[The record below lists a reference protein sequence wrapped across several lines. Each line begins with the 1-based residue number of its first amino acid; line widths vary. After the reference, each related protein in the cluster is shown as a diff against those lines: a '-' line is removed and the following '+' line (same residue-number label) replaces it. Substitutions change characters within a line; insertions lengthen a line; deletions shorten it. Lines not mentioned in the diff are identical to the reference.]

1 MDWDACLAILP
12 PKGKREIAGSGADL
26 RPVERC
32 AALRVGACQSAFN
45 RVRSATGPSSVP
57 TAFSMRL
64 LVIGTGSI
72 GERHLRVFQQL
83 DRCDAIAF
91 CETHPARRAEIAQRY
106 GIPETFAFS
115 DLDTALAKGSYDI
128 AVVATPAPT
137 HLDIGTRLAE
147 FGVHQLM
154 EKPLSLSLEGVEEY
168 ARLVSEQDVTVAV
181 GYVHRAHPA
190 LAAIRREIASG
201 RYGRLLELNLATGQ
215 SFAQIRPAYR
225 EVYFARPEM
234 GGGAINDMITHY
246 YSVGDWLAG
255 PITRLVT
262 DAAHQS
268 LAGVAVEDT
277 VHTLTRHGNGAMGS
291 YSLNLYQHPNE
302 ALLTVVCER
311 GTLRAD
317 YARRRW
323 SWMTDPGGEWNHVPV
338 SVPDRDEI
346 YRLQN
351 SAFLDAVEGFGEVLC
366 PLEDAIRTLK
376 VNLAS
381 HRSAAGSSWEEV
393 PA

>member
-1 MDWDACLAILP
+1 
-12 PKGKREIAGSGADL
+12 
-26 RPVERC
+26 
-32 AALRVGACQSAFN
+32 
-45 RVRSATGPSSVP
+45 
-57 TAFSMRL
+57 MRL

-91 CETHPARRAEIAQRY
+91 CETDPGRRAEIAQRY
-106 GIPETFAFS
+106 GIPEAFAFA
-115 DLDTALAKGSYDI
+115 DLDTALAKGAYDV

-137 HLDIGTRLAE
+137 HLAMGTRLAE
-147 FGVHQLM
+147 LGVHQLM
-154 EKPLSLSLEGVEEY
+154 EKPLSLSLDGVDDY
-168 ARLVSEQDVTVAV
+168 ARLVSEKGITVAV
-181 GYVHRAHPA
+181 GYVHRAQPTI
-190 LAAIRREIASG
+190 AAIRSEIASG
-201 RYGRLLELNLATGQ
+201 RYGRPIELNLATGQ

-246 YSVGDWLAG
+246 YNVGDWLAG

-262 DAAHQS
+262 DAAHQA
-268 LAGVAVEDT
+268 LDGVAVEDT
-277 VHTLTRHGNGAMGS
+277 VHTLTRHEGGAMGS

-317 YARRRW
+317 YARQRW
-323 SWMTDPGGEWNHVPV
+323 SWMTDPNGVWNHVPAP
-338 SVPDRDEI
+338 VPDRDEI
-346 YRLQN
+346 YRIQN
-351 SAFLDAVEGFGEVLC
+351 TAFLDAVEGFGEVLC
-366 PLEDAIRTLK
+366 PLGEAIRTLK